1 MITLKV
7 LAVDDEVGMRSGIK
21 RALSCFQVEIP
32 EAEETVQF
40 QILEAGTGEDAV
52 ECIRT
57 ETPDILLLD
66 YKLPGMSGLEVLNE
80 TATDNADF
88 LTIMITAYASI
99 ETAIAATKRGAYDF
113 LPKPFTPSDLKHAVR
128 KATTRLV
135 LARRARELK
144 EANRRVRFEFIRVL
158 GHELKAPIAAVS
170 GYLYLMRDHTLG
182 TDMTAY
188 DEPVN
193 RSLQR
198 LEQMR
203 KLIMDLLDMTRLE
216 SGQKRR
222 ELEPVNVTEAA
233 RSAIELMSTSA
244 AQREITLAL
253 DSKEEITIHADRG
266 EMDMMFNNLVSNA
279 VKYNRDGGNVNV
291 AVEQVDGQLQIA
303 VSDTGIGMTPE
314 EVDRLFGEFVRIKNE
329 QTRNVLGSGLGLSIL
344 KRLAQLY
351 DGDVTVESE
360 EGKGSTFT
368 VTLKTLESTPAAE
381 EEEQETP

>member
-1 MITLKV
+1 
-7 LAVDDEVGMRSGIK
+7 
-21 RALSCFQVEIP
+21 
-32 EAEETVQF
+32 
-40 QILEAGTGEDAV
+40 
-52 ECIRT
+52 
-57 ETPDILLLD
+57 
-66 YKLPGMSGLEVLNE
+66 
-80 TATDNADF
+80 
-88 LTIMITAYASI
+88 
-99 ETAIAATKRGAYDF
+99 
-113 LPKPFTPSDLKHAVR
+113 
-128 KATTRLV
+128 
-135 LARRARELK
+135 
-144 EANRRVRFEFIRVL
+144 
-158 GHELKAPIAAVS
+158 
-170 GYLYLMRDHTLG
+170 
-182 TDMTAY
+182 MTAY
-188 DEPVN
+188 DAPVN

-233 RSAIELMSTSA
+233 RSAIELMSTAA

-291 AVEQVDGQLQIA
+291 AVERVNGQLQIA

-314 EVDRLFGEFVRIKNE
+314 EVERLFGEFVRIKNE

-368 VTLKTLESTPAAE
+368 VTLKTLEGTPAAE
-381 EEEQETP
+381 EEEQETS

>member
-1 MITLKV
+1 MNRAWLGIV
-7 LAVDDEVGMRSGIK
+7 GVIPVEVGSLNRD
-21 RALSCFQVEIP
+21 P
-32 EAEETVQF
+32 EVP
-40 QILEAGTGEDAV
+40 V
-52 ECIRT
+52 
-57 ETPDILLLD
+57 
-66 YKLPGMSGLEVLNE
+66 
-80 TATDNADF
+80 
-88 LTIMITAYASI
+88 IMITAYASI

-188 DEPVN
+188 DAPVN

-233 RSAIELMSTSA
+233 RSAIELMSTAA
-244 AQREITLAL
+244 AQRDITLAL
-253 DSKEEITIHADRG
+253 DAKEEITIHADRG

-314 EVDRLFGEFVRIKNE
+314 EVERLFGEFVRIKNE

-360 EGKGSTFT
+360 AGKGSTFT

-381 EEEQETP
+381 EEKQETS